1 MRMMAGGGTVPDAI
15 KPLSAVGLGCSRVGS
30 FNNPAPLPE
39 IRATLKAALDLGIT
53 VFDTADVY
61 GQGDSEREIG
71 RALRGRRDEA
81 FVVTKLGKVFSA
93 KMRALRIV
101 KPLVKAVLPPRVA
114 RQSISAR
121 RDGAIAQDFAPG
133 RFAAAVDG
141 SLRRLGFDYLDGLLL
156 HSPPAAVVRDPAV
169 GEALR
174 GLQTAGKIRWFGV
187 SCDDAACLEA
197 ALAMPKLSLLQVTLP
212 VLDEAAGYGLGAQ
225 IHAKGIAVFA
235 REVIQGQPALAPRDA
250 VAAACARTDVAC
262 VIVGTSRRA
271 HLEEL
276 AHACG

>member
-121 RDGAIAQDFAPG
+121 RDGAIAQDFAPS

-156 HSPPAAVVRDPAV
+156 HSPPA
-169 GEALR
+169 LR
-174 GLQTAGKIRWFGV
+174 
-187 SCDDAACLEA
+187 
-197 ALAMPKLSLLQVTLP
+197 
-212 VLDEAAGYGLGAQ
+212 
-225 IHAKGIAVFA
+225 
-235 REVIQGQPALAPRDA
+235 
-250 VAAACARTDVAC
+250 
-262 VIVGTSRRA
+262 
-271 HLEEL
+271 
-276 AHACG
+276 